1 MLLNFL
7 PFLPEFDLDRFRLEI
22 YILILNFEHRLCV
35 AFLTLETLII
45 CTVYVFKSGRQCE
58 LRSILESRQVRIVP
72 ASRTVCH
79 GINRF
84 PNRDWIVVFGL
95 HDSLVSDS
103 DIRGGLCDS
112 ERAGTCRLSIRCVT
126 GFDIFLRV
134 SKVGRLKPSFELLL
148 DVGECVEFT
157 ALLLKKRLVL
167 IVHNKILNYRKL

>member
-22 YILILNFEHRLCV
+22 YILILNFEHRFCV

-45 CTVYVFKSGRQCE
+45 CTVNVFKSGRQCE
-58 LRSILESRQVRIVP
+58 LRCILESRQVRIVP

-84 PNRDWIVVFGL
+84 TNRNWIVVFGL

-103 DIRGGLCDS
+103 DIRSGLCDS

-126 GFDIFLRV
+126 GFDVFLRV

-148 DVGECVEFT
+148 HVGECVEFT
-157 ALLLKKRLVL
+157 ALLLEQKRLVL
-167 IVHNKILNYRKL
+167 IVHN